1 VVRETE
7 KIWMN
12 GELVDWAD
20 ATVHVGTH
28 GLHYGTGVFEGI
40 RCYETEKGPAV
51 FRLTDHLDR
60 LHNSAKLL
68 YLDLPYSVEEL
79 HAACMELIGA
89 NGLPECYLRPIAF
102 SGYGELGVSTGSNPV
117 DVVIMSWPWG
127 AYLGDEGLKN
137 GIRVKVSSWQR
148 VGPNTIPH
156 ASKATGIYLN
166 SMLAVSEA
174 NRAGYDEAILL
185 TADGFIA
192 DGSGENV
199 FVVKDGTIATP
210 PLATSIL
217 PGITRDSLIQ
227 IAQDLGYT
235 VEEKN
240 LIRSDLSTADEI
252 FMTGTA
258 AEVTPIR
265 EVDDH
270 LVGPPGPVT
279 KELQTAYLD
288 TCRGKSERWAQWLEY
303 TKIGNAAPAEA

>member
-1 VVRETE
+1 VRETE

-51 FRLTDHLDR
+51 FRLTDHLER

-68 YLDLPYSVEEL
+68 YLELPYSVEEL
-79 HAACMELIGA
+79 HAASMELIGA

-199 FVVKDGTIATP
+199 FVVKDGTITTP

>member
-1 VVRETE
+1 MQETD

-20 ATVHVGTH
+20 ATVHVGIH

-51 FRLTDHLDR
+51 FRLTDHMAR
-60 LHNSAKLL
+60 LHNSARLL
-68 YLDLPYSVEEL
+68 YMDIPYSVDEL
-79 HAACMELIGA
+79 KAASMELISA

-102 SGYGELGVSTGSNPV
+102 YGYGELGVSTAGNPV
-117 DVVIMSWPWG
+117 VTVIMSWPWG
-127 AYLGDEGLKN
+127 TYLGDDGLKN
-137 GIRVKVSSWQR
+137 GIRCKISSWQR

-166 SMLAVSEA
+166 SMLAVTEA

-185 TADGFIA
+185 TADGYIA

-199 FVVKDGTIATP
+199 FVIKDGKVATP
-210 PLATSIL
+210 PLSTSIL
-217 PGITRDSLIQ
+217 PGITRDSAIQ
-227 IAQDLGYT
+227 ILQDLGYT

-240 LIRSDLSTADEI
+240 LIRSDLVTADEV
-252 FMTGTA
+252 FMCGTA

-270 LVGPPGPVT
+270 QIGPPGPIT

-288 TCRGKSERWAQWLEY
+288 TCRGKSERWSQWLEY
-303 TKIGNAAPAEA
+303 ATLKQTAEA

>member
-1 VVRETE
+1 MQETD

-20 ATVHVGTH
+20 ATVHVGVH

-51 FRLTDHLDR
+51 FRLTDHLKR
-60 LHNSAKLL
+60 LHSSAELL
-68 YLDLPYSVEEL
+68 YMDIPHSVDEL
-79 HAACMELIGA
+79 KAASMDVIAA

-102 SGYGELGVSTGSNPV
+102 YGYGELGVSTAGNPV
-117 DVVIMSWPWG
+117 VTVIMSWPWG
-127 AYLGDEGLKN
+127 AYLGDEGMKN
-137 GIRVKVSSWQR
+137 GIRCKISSWQR

-166 SMLAVSEA
+166 SMLAVTEA

-185 TADGFIA
+185 TADGYVA

-199 FVVKDGTIATP
+199 FAIWDGVITTP
-210 PLATSIL
+210 PLSTSIL
-217 PGITRDSLIQ
+217 PGITRNSVIQ
-227 IAQDLGYT
+227 ILQDLGYT

-240 LIRSDLSTADEI
+240 LIRSDLVTADEV
-252 FMTGTA
+252 FMCGTA
-258 AEVTPIR
+258 AEITPIR
-265 EVDDH
+265 EIDDH
-270 LVGPPGPVT
+270 EIGPPGPVT

-303 TKIGNAAPAEA
+303 ASLKQTAEA